1 MIKLTREQEITILK
15 RLMDREVAGEK
26 ILIDYGSSRVV
37 FSLPG
42 NAVVKVASS
51 IEGQRQNEFEVN
63 NFELLDTDYLA
74 KIYAY
79 GPSVIIMEKV
89 DPVCI
94 NDGIMCE
101 DDYDADSEDQPIE
114 AYDAYFWANRNIGE
128 TEDNAQIGINA
139 DGKYV
144 LYDYGFQSDSNIEQV
159 GSSGDILENL
169 DIISFLEL
177 IINMLDNSE
186 VFPSAII
193 IRRWFDEEDFYE
205 ALDNHY
211 KPTEKFYKIEE
222 ITTISEEERLY
233 DILSISMM
241 NVIETQAN

>member
-15 RLMDREVAGEK
+15 RLMDRAVEDEK
-26 ILIDYGSSRVV
+26 TMIDYGSSRVV

-63 NFELLDTDYLA
+63 NFENLDTTYLA

-79 GPSVIIMEKV
+79 GPSIVIMEKI
-89 DPVCI
+89 DPVYI
-94 NDGIMCE
+94 NEEVMCE
-101 DDYDADSEDQPIE
+101 DDYDGESEDQPIE
-114 AYDAYFWANRNIGE
+114 AYDAYFWANDNIGE
-128 TEDNAQIGINA
+128 TLDNAQIGINA

-144 LYDYGFQSDSNIEQV
+144 LYDYGFQSDSDIEQV

-169 DIISFLEL
+169 DVVSFLEL

-186 VFPSAII
+186 VFPSANIV
-193 IRRWFDEEDFYE
+193 RRWFDEEDLYE

-222 ITTISEEERLY
+222 ITTVEDDARLY
-233 DILSISMM
+233 DILSIGLMKVVEVQT
-241 NVIETQAN
+241 N

>member
-26 ILIDYGSSRVV
+26 TMIDNGSSRVV

-63 NFELLDTDYLA
+63 NFENLDTTYLA

-79 GPSVIIMEKV
+79 GPSIVIMEKV
-89 DPVCI
+89 DPVYI
-94 NDGIMCE
+94 NEEVMCE
-101 DDYDADSEDQPIE
+101 DDYDAYSEDQPIE
-114 AYDAYFWANRNIGE
+114 AYDAYFWANCNIGE
-128 TEDNAQIGINA
+128 TGDNAQIGINA

-144 LYDYGFQSDSNIEQV
+144 LYDYGFQSDWNIEQV
-159 GSSGDILENL
+159 GSSGDILKNL

-186 VFPSAII
+186 VFPSASI
-193 IRRWFDEEDFYE
+193 IRRWFDEEDLYE

-211 KPTEKFYKIEE
+211 RPTEKFYKIEE
-222 ITTISEEERLY
+222 ITTVEDNARLY
-233 DILSISMM
+233 DILSIGLMKVVEVQT
-241 NVIETQAN
+241 N